1 MPIEITNVKK
11 YNYNSDDNAIVTL
24 TADDETDLKTLS
36 NVPVLSGSIC
46 TNVVLDYTL
55 NVFFEQI
62 GETTGFKVTKI
73 EADLIYGDV
82 SAPAEGK
89 VIVQRTAATNFL

>member
-1 MPIEITNVKK
+1 
-11 YNYNSDDNAIVTL
+11 
-24 TADDETDLKTLS
+24 
-36 NVPVLSGSIC
+36 
-46 TNVVLDYTL
+46 L

-62 GETTGFKVTKI
+62 DETTGFKVTKI

-82 SAPAEGK
+82 SAPSEGK